1 MESYVNVLLLSGG
14 GGKRPLLAALSHS
27 FLPWVDSVRALWR
40 NMRMNSLNS
49 FPERLTMLKTNF
61 VVSEQVN
68 YSHFTA
74 CADSPLASGTF
85 LSTFLYFLSP
95 IL

>member
-1 MESYVNVLLLSGG
+1 
-14 GGKRPLLAALSHS
+14 
-27 FLPWVDSVRALWR
+27 
-40 NMRMNSLNS
+40 MNSLNS

-74 CADSPLASGTF
+74 CPQSPLEPGTF
-85 LSTFLYFLSP
+85 SSMFLHLPPPAPPPSSDISSRLGFDYL
-95 IL
+95 